1 MEFIWVLFAFML
13 GVAMPLQTGVNM
25 SLTQGWTHHT
35 LLTAMF
41 SSLVTSASLA
51 VALFVMRPPF
61 PQMKLM
67 PIWQY
72 TGGLLGATLLL
83 GAIVVGPRLGAAALI
98 ALILAGQLSA
108 AVVFDHFGILGF
120 SAKAVTLPR
129 VCGIMLIGIG
139 VFLVRRF

>member
-1 MEFIWVLFAFML
+1 MEFIWIAFAFLL

-41 SSLVTSASLA
+41 SSLVTSTSLA
-51 VALFVMRPPF
+51 IALFVTRLSL

-72 TGGLLGATLLL
+72 TGGLLGASMLL
-83 GAIVVGPRLGAAALI
+83 GSIIVGPRLGAAALI
-98 ALILAGQLSA
+98 ALVLAGQLCA
-108 AVVFDHFGILGF
+108 AVIFDHFGILGF
-120 SAKAVTLPR
+120 SAKAVTLTR
-129 VCGIMLIGIG
+129 LFGIVLIGVG
-139 VFLVRRF
+139 AFLVRRF

>member
-129 VCGIMLIGIG
+129 VFGIMLIGIG

>member
-1 MEFIWVLFAFML
+1 MEYIWILFAFML
-13 GVAMPLQTGVNM
+13 GVAMPLQTGINM

-41 SSLVTSASLA
+41 SSLGTTATLA
-51 VALFVMRPPF
+51 IALLIMRPSF

-72 TGGLLGATLLL
+72 TGGLLGATMLL
-83 GAIVVGPRLGAAALI
+83 GAIVVGPRLGAATLI
-98 ALILAGQLSA
+98 ALVLAGQLSA
-108 AVVFDHFGILGF
+108 AVIFDHFGILGF

-129 VCGIMLIGIG
+129 VLGIILIGAG
-139 VFLVRRF
+139 AFLVRRF